1 MQAKR
6 AEVIP
11 MAGPA
16 AQPGKKTIPCRQ
28 AEVDAVPLDSGDWTI
43 SDVPGLILRAGATK
57 KTWRVQRR
65 VNGRLV
71 TKVLGELTA
80 AAARRRATLIWQRLR
95 PAPPEGKMTLDEAW
109 RRYMDERPLAA
120 TTRRLFE
127 YNLKKYL
134 AEWRGRSL
142 EQIGQDRA
150 GVRSLYLTLSRK
162 HGLALASQ
170 VLRQFRAV
178 YRYWARVHLDL
189 PPSPTDAVDIMPTKP
204 RDWALDPEQLR
215 AWWRAVQALKPL
227 KQVLWQVMLLTGARR
242 GSVEALRW
250 RDVDIDRGL
259 LHFSTAK
266 GGRVYS
272 VPACKRLVELL
283 RAWRDQ
289 CPPNPE
295 WVFES
300 PQKPGRHVVAARDD
314 RRGVVSA
321 HHLRHTYRTT
331 LAQLGCPPDSARLLL
346 GHSLSGDVSRGY
358 ITAGLVVESLR
369 PWSEAV
375 AAHYS
380 KVLGW

>member
-1 MQAKR
+1 MQAKK

-11 MAGPA
+11 MPGL
-16 AQPGKKTIPCRQ
+16 AQPTRKTIPCRQ
-28 AEVDAVPLDSGDWTI
+28 AEVDAVPLGSGDWTI
-43 SDVPGLILRAGATK
+43 ADVPGLVLRAGTVK

-80 AAARRRATLIWQRLR
+80 AAARRQASLIWQRLKP
-95 PAPPEGKMTLDEAW
+95 PAPDGKLTLGEAW
-109 RRYMDERPLAA
+109 QRYLEEKPLAPG
-120 TTRRLFE
+120 TRRLYE
-127 YNLKKYL
+127 YTRGKYL
-134 AEWRGRSL
+134 EEWQGRSL

-150 GVRSLYLTLSRK
+150 GVRALYLMLARK
-162 HGLALASQ
+162 HGKALASL

-178 YRYWARVHLDL
+178 YNYHRRVNPEL
-189 PPSPTDAVDIMPTKP
+189 PECPTIAVDIAPVKP
-204 RDWALDPEQLR
+204 RDWALSDEELR
-215 AWWRAVQALKPL
+215 AWWAGVQRLRPL
-227 KQVLWQVMLLTGARR
+227 KQVLWQVMLLTGTRR

-250 RDVDIDRGL
+250 RDVDLDRGL

-266 GGRVYS
+266 AGRTYS
-272 VPACKRLVELL
+272 VPTCARLIELL
-283 RAWRDQ
+283 RWWRDQ
-289 CPPNPE
+289 CPPDAE

-321 HHLRHTYRTT
+321 HHLRHTYRTV

-358 ITAGLVVESLR
+358 ITPGLVVESLR

-375 AAHYS
+375 AEKYRE
-380 KVLGW
+380 VLGW